1 MKIVQNLTI
10 GEEGEKYISLTAF
23 LIKTKRN
30 SRHNIVNSMGYQ
42 RVGLRMQIEG
52 RRVYAST
59 IRKGQSKL
67 YNPKAASNG
76 PTLNYLFISSS
87 AIGNTESGNVYTYVR
102 LTILW
107 PEQ

>member
-1 MKIVQNLTI
+1 
-10 GEEGEKYISLTAF
+10 
-23 LIKTKRN
+23 
-30 SRHNIVNSMGYQ
+30 MGYQ